1 MMTAAWKQDNPF
13 TLSFTTDTH
22 LGMVT
27 GAEND
32 EDDAMMTAIDV
43 LRRVVND

>member
-1 MMTAAWKQDNPF
+1 MPHDFLSLEAGQN
-13 TLSFTTDTH
+13 LSFTTDTH